1 MSEVLGGLVNWLVVE
16 RKADGRCVYDEAAKA
31 ELVVLCGQPG
41 ASVSKLARQAGVN
54 ANQLWRWVRRG
65 KALSSSGCESRPA
78 TIAPAGSNRSNRGG
92 NDRRLHGSCNPAGP
106 TRDLRVIMAKMIEF
120 TANKANHEKNF
131 GPAMDN
137 LVEACRRITRDPV

>member
-54 ANQLWRWVRRG
+54 ANQLWRWVREHARRRPDATAG
-65 KALSSSGCESRPA
+65 SAGAKREVFVAMPVAVAASLPASSGGDAFVTRPA
-78 TIAPAGSNRSNRGG
+78 QNDPLLWRRRRGRWSTWRRSR
-92 NDRRLHGSCNPAGP
+92 S
-106 TRDLRVIMAKMIEF
+106 
-120 TANKANHEKNF
+120 
-131 GPAMDN
+131 
-137 LVEACRRITRDPV
+137 